1 MSISG
6 ISNSYN
12 QLQLNA
18 ATNPYQQQFQQ
29 LSNALQSGNLSAA
42 QSDFATL
49 QQAFSQSSST
59 TPSTSATST
68 SASVTNPIAQAF
80 SQLGSDLQSGNLS
93 AAQKDFSTVQ
103 QDIQSQSGSGSRV
116 RHHHSHGGGGGGG
129 SNTQS
134 TLLQDLSQVGQ
145 TLTSSNLTGAQQA
158 YSTLQQDIQQF
169 AFGAGGLSSQASTL
183 QDQPLSLVA

>member
-6 ISNSYN
+6 ISN

-29 LSNALQSGNLSAA
+29 LSNALKSGNLSAA

-49 QQAFSQSSST
+49 QQAFSQPTSIAA
-59 TPSTSATST
+59 STSATSAA
-68 SASVTNPIAQAF
+68 ASVTNPIAQAF

-103 QDIQSQSGSGSRV
+103 QDIQSLSGGRV
-116 RHHHSHGGGGGGG
+116 NHHHAHGGGGSGGG
-129 SNTQS
+129 SNTQN

-145 TLTSSNLTGAQQA
+145 TLTSSNLAGAQQA

-169 AFGAGGLSSQASTL
+169 TFGAGGLSSQASSL